1 MITEEEYKQW
11 KPLIEEYEE
20 YLFQQ
25 GTLEALYCVECQA
38 MDFHDCFCDEE
49 EEDERDCSICSG
61 YDRHHE
67 PECPYNTDPFD
78 NLITNG
84 YD

>member
-25 GTLEALYCVECQA
+25 GTLEALYCTECQA
-38 MDFHDCFCDEE
+38 MDAHDCSCNDDDGYCEYCREFDEHRWDCIHAGE
-49 EEDERDCSICSG
+49 DNNEEDKC
-61 YDRHHE
+61 
-67 PECPYNTDPFD
+67 
-78 NLITNG
+78 
-84 YD
+84 

>member
-25 GTLEALYCVECQA
+25 GTLEALYCTKCQA
-38 MDFHDCFCDEE
+38 LEEHDCFCLPYPICCEYCHFEMPDHYVDCIYKQ
-49 EEDERDCSICSG
+49 EED
-61 YDRHHE
+61 
-67 PECPYNTDPFD
+67 
-78 NLITNG
+78 
-84 YD
+84 